1 MKDLLKHLIKSI
13 VNNPDQVKI
22 NEEKEEGFV
31 NLKLSV
37 AQEDMGKVIGKR
49 GKIIKAIRTLLKI
62 PAIKQNVR
70 VNVEL
75 EEAVPKL

>member
-62 PAIKQNVR
+62 PAIKQGAR

-75 EEAVPKL
+75 EEAAPKR

>member
-1 MKDLLKHLIKSI
+1 MKDLLKFITKSI

-37 AQEDMGKVIGKR
+37 AQEDMGKIIGKR

>member
-1 MKDLLKHLIKSI
+1 MKDLLKFITKSI

-37 AQEDMGKVIGKR
+37 AQEDMGKIIGKR

-75 EEAVPKL
+75 EETVPKL